1 MGINKKKPIDI
12 LQGKFHY
19 FRGDVEL
26 DDENEDKN
34 NTNPFR
40 IKKVGDKYEYDFV
53 SYSDWEKIM
62 EKYDYEGDLDGL
74 EKWGEME
81 RKREWE
87 KTSKELRDLIRKRQ
101 QRIEKEKREKLGED
115 MDTDKNKKH
124 SLMKIIK
131 DLVDSLR
138 FHKKNMKQVKN
149 YYYLYDRQKF
159 VSRYYDRDRDI
170 DTNYSTDIESLSSF
184 IVQIHKYGIIIMTDD
199 EDRDIRT
206 NQVIEEKKLTNK
218 HIKELKNGFN
228 KVS

>member
-1 MGINKKKPIDI
+1 MNKKK
-12 LQGKFHY
+12 Q
-19 FRGDVEL
+19 
-26 DDENEDKN
+26 

-53 SYSDWEKIM
+53 SYSDWEKM
-62 EKYDYEGDLDGL
+62 
-74 EKWGEME
+74 
-81 RKREWE
+81 
-87 KTSKELRDLIRKRQ
+87 
-101 QRIEKEKREKLGED
+101 
-115 MDTDKNKKH
+115 MDTDKNEKH
-124 SLMKIIK
+124 SFMKIIK

-138 FHKKNMKQVKN
+138 FHKKNMKQVSDH
-149 YYYLYDRQKF
+149 YYLYDRTKF

-184 IVQIHKYGIIIMTDD
+184 IVQIHKYGRIIMTDD

-228 KVS
+228 KVSKKIRTN

>member
-1 MGINKKKPIDI
+1 MNKKK
-12 LQGKFHY
+12 Q
-19 FRGDVEL
+19 
-26 DDENEDKN
+26 

-53 SYSDWEKIM
+53 SYSDWEKM
-62 EKYDYEGDLDGL
+62 
-74 EKWGEME
+74 
-81 RKREWE
+81 
-87 KTSKELRDLIRKRQ
+87 
-101 QRIEKEKREKLGED
+101 

-124 SLMKIIK
+124 SFMKIIK

-138 FHKKNMKQVKN
+138 FHKKNMKQVSKN
-149 YYYLYDRQKF
+149 YYLYDRQKF

-184 IVQIHKYGIIIMTDD
+184 IVQIHKYGRIVMTDD

-218 HIKELKNGFN
+218 QKMEKKNGLH
-228 KVS
+228 KVSKKIRTI